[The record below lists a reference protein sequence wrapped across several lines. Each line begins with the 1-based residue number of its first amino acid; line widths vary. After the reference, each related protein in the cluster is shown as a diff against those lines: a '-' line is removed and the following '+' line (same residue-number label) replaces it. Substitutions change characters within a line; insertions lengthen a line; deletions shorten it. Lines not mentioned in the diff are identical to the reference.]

1 MDGDRIYSCDM
12 ILADGG
18 RWFELDLVVAAKS
31 YAAVADAAVQYAA
44 KALPSANIDEMN
56 IQTQKAVISEAAG
69 IQYNSAAHVE
79 GVRRVEHAFA
89 ETPFG
94 WIRKFIGKRSP

>member
-1 MDGDRIYSCDM
+1 M

-56 IQTQKAVISEAAG
+56 IQAQKAVISEAAG
-69 IQYNSAAHVE
+69 IQYNSAPRE
-79 GVRRVEHAFA
+79 VRRVEHAFA